1 MIEFE
6 RKGWFKVRLPDG
18 WVADE
23 SDEPVAFYHPEGA
36 GALQLTV
43 QAPRPLK
50 AGERIDVGLL
60 FRAFLAQ
67 SGVDVDGVEMAR
79 RTAGRLEWAQGEY
92 TAESPEEG
100 AVSYRIWMATN
111 HDTVAFFTYTCPDE
125 EKDRDR
131 EAVEGIVGSLELP

>member
-1 MIEFE
+1 MSEFE
-6 RKGWFKVRLPDG
+6 RKGWFKVRLPEG

-23 SDEPVAFYHPEGA
+23 SAEPVAFYHPEGA

-50 AGERIDVGLL
+50 PGERIDVGLL
-60 FRAFLAQ
+60 LRAFLVQ
-67 SGVDVDGVEMAR
+67 SGVQVEEVGMER
-79 RTAGRLEWAQGEY
+79 RKEGPLEWARGEY

-111 HDTVAFFTYTCPDE
+111 HDTVAFFTYTCPEAQRE
-125 EKDRDR
+125 EER